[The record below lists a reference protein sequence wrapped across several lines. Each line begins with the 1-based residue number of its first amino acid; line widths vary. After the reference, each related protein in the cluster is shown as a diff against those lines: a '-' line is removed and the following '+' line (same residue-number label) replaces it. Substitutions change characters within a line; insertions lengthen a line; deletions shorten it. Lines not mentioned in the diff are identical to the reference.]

1 MSSAGGTVD
10 PKDSAK
16 MTRIQQA
23 AVLGI
28 RTKINF

>member
-10 PKDSAK
+10 PKDPAQI
-16 MTRIQQA
+16 TRIQPA
-23 AVLGI
+23 AVFGI